1 MLTGETGA
9 GKSILID
16 AVSGL
21 LGARLGAESV
31 RAGEST
37 ARVEGVFQVEVDD
50 PDLRARLEELG
61 VETEDGT
68 LIVSRGP
75 QGLVSGAVPLLVMV
89 TGAMLALPTAV
100 AANVT
105 VAGDATSA
113 GPDAPVT
120 TMSAS
125 ERGTI

>member
-1 MLTGETGA
+1 MTIVATPPA
-9 GKSILID
+9 
-16 AVSGL
+16 ACPVP
-21 LGARLGAESV
+21 ARLTVVDPASLAMFSVALLPPPDVGANVTETVVDVPAASV
-31 RAGEST
+31 VAAGDPTSNCD
-37 ARVEGVFQVEVDD
+37 ASVPVIVNGV
-50 PDLRARLEELG
+50 
-61 VETEDGT
+61 
-68 LIVSRGP
+68 VS
-75 QGLVSGAVPLLVMV
+75 VSGAVPLLVTV
-89 TGAMLALPTAV
+89 TGAMLAPPTAV